1 MEFYERLPLQ
11 KLHFLNSLDF
21 SQYKELNID
30 SGKKLDER
38 KKNYEKMKNL
48 CYSFIK
54 ANGQIKRLYKFTG
67 DNNWNADGSG
77 SGRLFSDGCGIQG
90 LPKVIRGFLL
100 KDTTVDIDMVNA
112 HPVILLYLCK
122 KHQIAC
128 QNLENYVLNRD
139 EILSSFDDRDT
150 AKKLFLKA
158 TNNDKFNKK
167 ETNQF
172 FKDFDKEMKEI
183 QKILTKLTCYEN
195 IVKDVPQNKVY
206 NWRGSAINRILC
218 FYENQILQVIISH
231 FNHLNIEICSPM
243 FDGCLVYLTDIDRS
257 TIDEIE
263 LQINQQFSGINMKL
277 LVKPHINQITMPDD
291 FDIVDNRLLNMQT
304 FDKVSSEF
312 EKTHCKILNRS
323 IFIRKHINENIVF
336 SKQQFKC
343 TYEHL
348 VYEKFDKN
356 EKIIKV
362 NFISDW
368 MNNNPT
374 IRCYDDIGVYPNECE
389 CPSNIYNMWRPFE
402 METITEYEYKQSELN
417 IILNHI
423 RILCDNDDNVYQ
435 YFVSWI
441 AQMIQYPSVKTICPT
456 LISGEGAGKGTL
468 LKLFSKMLG
477 QAKVYETT
485 SPSRDVWGDFNGRM
499 CNTFLVNFNELSKKE
514 TVECEGRIKGLITD
528 PHLTINNK
536 GVNQFEINSFHRFII
551 TTNNH
556 EPINTKK
563 GDRRQLVIR
572 SSDEKCGDKEYFKM
586 LHEILEDTDVV
597 KTCYEYFKSI
607 PNMDNFNS
615 LPIPV
620 TEHQEV
626 LKELGESPIESW
638 LRMFTLHNCQ
648 SEIIEMYPQETYND
662 FIFWC
667 KENKI
672 EFLIDS
678 RKFGTRLT
686 NLKISG
692 VEKGRRTN
700 KGDTRIFNIQ
710 KLEKYFNINYDNVID
725 NSNI

>member
-1 MEFYERLPLQ
+1 MEFYERLPLN
-11 KLHFLNSLDF
+11 KLHYLNSLDF
-21 SQYKELNID
+21 SNYKLLDID

-38 KKNYEKMKNL
+38 KKNFEKMKNL
-48 CYSFIK
+48 CRSFIK

-67 DNNWNADGSG
+67 DNNWNSDGSG

-90 LPKVIRGFLL
+90 LPKKIRGFLL
-100 KDTTVDIDMVNA
+100 RDTTIDIDMVNA

-122 KHQIAC
+122 KHDLSC

-139 EILSSFDDRDT
+139 EILLSFEDRDT

-158 TNNDKFNKK
+158 TNNDKLNKK

-172 FKDFDKEMKEI
+172 FKEFDKEMKEI
-183 QKILTKLTCYEN
+183 QKIITKFTCYEN

-218 FYENQILQVIISH
+218 FYENQILQLIISE
-231 FNHLNIEICSPM
+231 FNRRKIEICSPM
-243 FDGCLVYLTDIDRS
+243 FDGCLVYGQDIERS
-257 TIDEIE
+257 IIDEIE

-277 LVKPHINQITMPDD
+277 LVKTHNQEINMPDD
-291 FDIVDNRLLNMQT
+291 FDVIDSRLSTMQT
-304 FDKVSSEF
+304 FDKVAEEF
-312 EKTHCKILNRS
+312 EKTHCKILDKA
-323 IFIRKHINENIVF
+323 IFIRKRANDNIVF

-343 TYEHL
+343 AYEHL
-348 VYEKFDKN
+348 IYEKFDKN
-356 EKIIKV
+356 EKIIKA
-362 NFISDW
+362 NFIADW
-368 MNNNPT
+368 MNNNPN
-374 IRCYDDIGVYPNECE
+374 IRTYDDVGVYPNESD

-402 METITEYEYKQSELN
+402 MENITEYEYKQSELN

-468 LKLFSKMLG
+468 LKLFAKMLG

-514 TVECEGRIKGLITD
+514 TLECEGRIKGLITD
-528 PHLTINNK
+528 PQLTINNK

-607 PNMDNFNS
+607 PDMDSFN
-615 LPIPV
+615 LLTIPV

-626 LKELGESPIESW
+626 LKELGECVIETW
-638 LRMFTLHNCQ
+638 LRSFTMDNANENIVQMHAKECFDL
-648 SEIIEMYPQETYND
+648 
-662 FIFWC
+662 FIGWC
-667 KENKI
+667 KENKVEYNI
-672 EFLIDS
+672 NAI
-678 RKFGTRLT
+678 KFGVRLT
-686 NLKISG
+686 NLKINGVSSG
-692 VEKGRRTN
+692 DRTSTGV
-700 KGDTRIFNIQ
+700 KRIFDIS
-710 KLEKYFNINYDNVID
+710 KLKKHFNISD
-725 NSNI
+725 